1 MQQMKIQDQ
10 VDQVAV
16 LEVEHLRLH
25 QKWEQEDNLYN
36 LVIQELL
43 DLEIEVVEKMIIH
56 LEELLVEAVQV
67 ELEQEELTLLQL
79 QTLEVVV

>member
-1 MQQMKIQDQ
+1 MKIQDQ

-36 LVIQELL
+36 PVIQELL
-43 DLEIEVVEKMIIH
+43 DLEIEVVEKMIMH
-56 LEELLVEAVQV
+56 LEELLVEEVQV
-67 ELEQEELTLLQL
+67 EPEQEELVLLQL
-79 QTLEVVV
+79 QTLEEVV